1 MPSWRVFMAC
11 NQRRRRY
18 LTTGRAC
25 GPWPS
30 YDKKPDEPFKVL
42 TQKGYFY
49 GKRFIITP
57 VFAHCNNF
65 CRASVAD
72 CRFGARKVRNADGA
86 ELGKGIFLPPSG
98 R

>member
-1 MPSWRVFMAC
+1 LRQEAAWALQGLDAER
-11 NQRRRRY
+11 
-18 LTTGRAC
+18 L
-25 GPWPS
+25 
-30 YDKKPDEPFKVL
+30 
-42 TQKGYFY
+42 FY
-49 GKRFIITP
+49 GKRFIITL
-57 VFAHCNNF
+57 VFAHSNNF